1 MKINISISLLNKL
14 YNNILYII
22 YLILLL
28 LITIFI
34 VIIVTKKLNFNIL
47 LYSLLLYTLLLII
60 FDSLGHNILSISLPS
75 VIQPYPTNLGLDGIS
90 HNIKNIGI

>member
-1 MKINISISLLNKL
+1 MKINISLHLLNKL

-22 YLILLL
+22 YLIVLL

-34 VIIVTKKLNFNIL
+34 VIFVTKKFNFNIL

-60 FDSLGHNILSISLPS
+60 FDTIGENLLSISLPS
-75 VIQPYPTNLGLDGIS
+75 NIYPYPTNLGLDGIS
-90 HNIKNIGI
+90 KDIRNIGL